1 MFLPQQV
8 IKKLIIFELIAK
20 TTSRPERKKSQYFEG
35 NGKKKK
41 RIPTI
46 MRKSQSLTPGKS
58 IIPLTLKAQLTL
70 QKETLLSAEFILLPL
85 FSQVGR
91 PETIFSEPEDLSNC
105 PLTSVRGN
113 KGGLHGVMQQETV
126 PGSKKDEK
134 DNLEG
139 MQKRGETRSPLERM
153 K

>member
-70 QKETLLSAEFILLPL
+70 
-85 FSQVGR
+85 
-91 PETIFSEPEDLSNC
+91 
-105 PLTSVRGN
+105 
-113 KGGLHGVMQQETV
+113 
-126 PGSKKDEK
+126 
-134 DNLEG
+134 
-139 MQKRGETRSPLERM
+139 
-153 K
+153 